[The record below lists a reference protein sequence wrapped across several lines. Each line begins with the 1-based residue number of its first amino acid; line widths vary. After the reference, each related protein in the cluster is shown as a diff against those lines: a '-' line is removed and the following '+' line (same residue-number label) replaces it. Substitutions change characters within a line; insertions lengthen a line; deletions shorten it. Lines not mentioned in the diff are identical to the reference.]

1 MGDIWLS
8 NGDLNDHSSSIWNL
22 EGVSRVRAGEVIGSA
37 RIWAGHLLLMKQFD
51 HSGFERG
58 RSNYVAQI
66 KRSGIVRFRQSQR
79 EQTLCFNG
87 NPFDVAATLTS
98 GLLIGKRKQ
107 CLAGL
112 EAIAGE
118 GRSERIGN
126 ISKHGR
132 GVS

>member
-1 MGDIWLS
+1 MSYYRAIESQDT
-8 NGDLNDHSSSIWNL
+8 SIWNL

-37 RIWAGHLLLMKQFD
+37 RIWAGHLLLMKQFV
-51 HSGFERG
+51 EQG

-66 KRSGIVRFRQSQR
+66 KRSGIVRFRQSQG
-79 EQTLCFNG
+79 EQTRCFIG

-112 EAIAGE
+112 EGIAGE

>member
-1 MGDIWLS
+1 
-8 NGDLNDHSSSIWNL
+8 
-22 EGVSRVRAGEVIGSA
+22 
-37 RIWAGHLLLMKQFD
+37 MKQFE
-51 HSGFERG
+51 HWGCEQG

-66 KRSGIVRFRQSQR
+66 KRSGIVRFRQTR
-79 EQTLCFNG
+79 CFNG
-87 NPFDVAATLTS
+87 NPLDVAATLSS

-126 ISKHGR
+126 ISKQGR